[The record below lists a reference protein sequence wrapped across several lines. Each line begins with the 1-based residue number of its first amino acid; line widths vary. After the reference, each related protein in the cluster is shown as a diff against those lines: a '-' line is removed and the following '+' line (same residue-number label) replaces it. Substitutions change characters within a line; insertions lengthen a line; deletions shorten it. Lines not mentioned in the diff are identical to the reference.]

1 MIGDSAYNNLKSIF
15 IDYQSLS
22 GYSISST
29 RFLQNIF
36 KAHHTMEKQLNV
48 LVTGASRGIGRS
60 ICERLISDGY
70 TVTGI
75 ARTRPADW
83 PAAMPFYTVDL
94 ADRDAIR
101 KAMAEITAQ
110 STYYGL
116 VNNVG
121 YVPAGRLEDVD
132 TTELYK
138 AVALNLEVNILCAQV
153 LLPGMRAL
161 GHGRI
166 INIGS
171 RAGLGKPA
179 RTLYSTTKAGITG
192 MTRTWALELAADGIT
207 VNAIAPGP
215 IATEFFQEVNDAQSQ
230 ATKQLLAGI
239 PVGRIGQ
246 PDDVAHAVAYFMDE
260 RCGFVTGQ
268 THYVCGGITI
278 GAA

>member
-1 MIGDSAYNNLKSIF
+1 MKN
-15 IDYQSLS
+15 
-22 GYSISST
+22 
-29 RFLQNIF
+29 
-36 KAHHTMEKQLNV
+36 QLNV

-60 ICERLISDGY
+60 ICQRLVQDGY

-83 PAAMPFYTVDL
+83 PENMPFYTVDL
-94 ADRDAIR
+94 AERDAI
-101 KAMAEITAQ
+101 KQTMADITAQ
-110 STYYGL
+110 GAYYGL

-121 YVPAGRLEDVD
+121 YVPTGRLEDVD
-132 TTELYK
+132 TAELQK
-138 AVALNLEVNILCAQV
+138 AVALNLEVNILCAQA

-161 GHGRI
+161 GRGRI

-171 RAGLGKPA
+171 RAALGKPA

-192 MTRTWALELAADGIT
+192 MTRTWALELAADHIT

-215 IATEFFQEVNDAQSQ
+215 IATEFFRGVNSSQ
-230 ATKQLLAGI
+230 DLATQKLLAGI

-246 PDDVAHAVAYFMDE
+246 PEDVAHAVAYFMDE

-278 GAA
+278 GAARLQHTKSVT